1 MSNIEKLIK
10 ELCPD
15 GVEYKEL
22 KSVFEMR
29 NGYTPSKAKAE
40 FWEGGTIPWFRMEDI
55 RENGNILSDS
65 AQHITPAAVK
75 GKLFPANS
83 IIVAT
88 SATIGEHALITVE
101 SLANQRFTY
110 LVRRPEYEEKLDP
123 KFVYYYCYKLDE
135 WCLNNTNISSF
146 PSVDMAK
153 FDEYKEKY
161 NFPSKGT
168 VLISAAG
175 TIGRTVVYNGESAY
189 FQDSNIVWIDNNETL
204 VTNKYLAYCYS
215 LKPWNVAEGGTIQ
228 RLYNDN
234 LMKAIIAVPSIEEQ
248 NRITTIL
255 DRFDTLCND
264 LTKGLPAEIEARQK
278 QYEYYRDKLL
288 TFKELGA

>member
-10 ELCPD
+10 ELCPN

-40 FWEGGTIPWFRMEDI
+40 FWEGGTIPWFPHGGHSGKRKHS
-55 RENGNILSDS
+55 SDS

-75 GKLFPANS
+75 ESFSPANS

-146 PSVDMAK
+146 
-153 FDEYKEKY
+153 
-161 NFPSKGT
+161 
-168 VLISAAG
+168 
-175 TIGRTVVYNGESAY
+175 
-189 FQDSNIVWIDNNETL
+189 
-204 VTNKYLAYCYS
+204 S
-215 LKPWNVAEGGTIQ
+215 L
-228 RLYNDN
+228 
-234 LMKAIIAVPSIEEQ
+234 
-248 NRITTIL
+248 
-255 DRFDTLCND
+255 C
-264 LTKGLPAEIEARQK
+264 
-278 QYEYYRDKLL
+278 
-288 TFKELGA
+288 

>member
-146 PSVDMAK
+146 PSVDMA
-153 FDEYKEKY
+153 
-161 NFPSKGT
+161 
-168 VLISAAG
+168 
-175 TIGRTVVYNGESAY
+175 
-189 FQDSNIVWIDNNETL
+189 
-204 VTNKYLAYCYS
+204 
-215 LKPWNVAEGGTIQ
+215 
-228 RLYNDN
+228 
-234 LMKAIIAVPSIEEQ
+234 
-248 NRITTIL
+248 
-255 DRFDTLCND
+255 
-264 LTKGLPAEIEARQK
+264 
-278 QYEYYRDKLL
+278 
-288 TFKELGA
+288 

>member
-153 FDEYKEKY
+153 FATVYKGNIIKNLIMDCQSYTKY
-161 NFPSKGT
+161 RP
-168 VLISAAG
+168 
-175 TIGRTVVYNGESAY
+175 
-189 FQDSNIVWIDNNETL
+189 NET
-204 VTNKYLAYCYS
+204 T
-215 LKPWNVAEGGTIQ
+215 GGIFVSW
-228 RLYNDN
+228 RR
-234 LMKAIIAVPSIEEQ
+234 KEE
-248 NRITTIL
+248 
-255 DRFDTLCND
+255 
-264 LTKGLPAEIEARQK
+264 LP
-278 QYEYYRDKLL
+278 
-288 TFKELGA
+288 TGA